1 MVNFLAKIFIKDYN
15 NIESEKVR
23 TKYGILA
30 GVFGIITNF
39 ILFVIKIVIGL
50 ISASISI
57 IADAINNLS
66 DMGSSLLTL
75 VGFKISGKPADKD
88 HPFGHQRIEYII
100 GLIIAMLIIFIG
112 FELFTTSIDP
122 SPNNLKSFIIINFL
136 NTYK

>member
-1 MVNFLAKIFIKDYN
+1 MVKFLAKLFIKDYN

-39 ILFVIKIVIGL
+39 VLFIIKIIIGL

-100 GLIIAMLIIFIG
+100 GLIIAMLIIFID
-112 FELFTTSIDP
+112 FKMFQYIFA
-122 SPNNLKSFIIINFL
+122 NRIKIFIYIFICIS
-136 NTYK
+136 

>member
-1 MVNFLAKIFIKDYN
+1 MVNFLAKIFIKDYQ

-23 TKYGILA
+23 NKYGILA
-30 GVFGIITNF
+30 GIFGIISNF
-39 ILFVIKIVIGL
+39 ILFVIKIIIGL

-88 HPFGHQRIEYII
+88 HPYGHARYEYLSGLLVSEII
-100 GLIIAMLIIFIG
+100 IVIG
-112 FELFTTSIDP
+112 FELARSSVDKIKNPVAVEFTLD
-122 SPNNLKSFIIINFL
+122 N
-136 NTYK
+136 